1 MANPYKISDF
11 KLKEYQFRMD
21 YRSQKGNVIKG
32 EIPLFKEFKKDD
44 VIFGYEYDKSLSKR
58 PLPDIVIGIENDNN
72 WVIPKEYLTTL
83 GEISEEDLKKYDV
96 RYYGQ
101 KFQKEIDQ
109 IKNKNLVKS
118 IVESSKGS
126 IKGAIYGM
134 FGGLIIGLYLR
145 RSLLLFGGLGALGGG
160 FIGNILTKKNK

>member
-1 MANPYKISDF
+1 MDNQNNISNF

-21 YRSQKGNVIKG
+21 YRSQKGNISKG
-32 EIPLFKEFKKDD
+32 EVPLFKEFKKDD
-44 VIFGYEYDKSLSKR
+44 VIFGYDYDKRLSKR
-58 PLPDIVIGIENDNN
+58 PLPDIVIGIENNNN

-96 RYYGQ
+96 RFYGQ

-118 IVESSKGS
+118 IVDSSKGS
-126 IKGAIYGM
+126 MRGAIYGM
-134 FGGLIIGLYLR
+134 FGGLIIALYLR

-160 FIGNILTKKNK
+160 IVGNFLTKKNK